1 MLKII
6 ITSLMITV
14 LSGCAAAPYKKA
26 DLSNYAGRVGYL
38 EKEIR
43 PKVYILEYSHIGG
56 NNYNLETN
64 KTFWKRRAEELC
76 PTGFD
81 GSYEVIH
88 PAEAKI
94 EEFVCTQR
102 FCTKYPLVSG
112 VIQCK

>member
-1 MLKII
+1 MLKIFI
-6 ITSLMITV
+6 ISLLITG
-14 LSGCAAAPYKKA
+14 LSGCAATPYKKA

-56 NNYNLETN
+56 YDYNLETN
-64 KTFWKRRAEELC
+64 KAYWKRRADELC
-76 PTGFD
+76 PAGFE
-81 GSYEVIH
+81 GGYEFIH

-94 EEFVCTQR
+94 DEFICPQR